1 MNHLPLWTHKH
12 VYSYICT
19 HHVQVLVNMIIL
31 LHDDCH
37 HHVKVHDSDNKQ
49 IQTTAALKSNN
60 HNLPS
65 SHPVNFH
72 KCDSA
77 AKDCL
82 YDCLCFKQIC
92 SYRYSVFTYV

>member
-1 MNHLPLWTHKH
+1 MNQKQTLPPVHLPLWTHKH
-12 VYSYICT
+12 VYSFICT
-19 HHVQVLVNMIIL
+19 LILEHHVT
-31 LHDDCH
+31 
-37 HHVKVHDSDNKQ
+37 VHDGDNKQ

-60 HNLPS
+60 HNLLS

-77 AKDCL
+77 AEDCL

-92 SYRYSVFTYV
+92 SYRYGVFTYV